1 MPLNRKSG
9 NDPRMRCILTES
21 GTRLRQHRPRR
32 ASKEP
37 ILTQTPTLYET
48 LGAETGIRTAV
59 DQFYDRVVADPRLA
73 AYFQGVDMIGLRR
86 HQVAMLSAATGG
98 PKSYTGQEMAAA
110 HAGRAIDNKAFDRVV
125 GHLQE
130 TLVSLGVD
138 EQTITTVLGALSP
151 LRSDI
156 VTV

>member
-1 MPLNRKSG
+1 M
-9 NDPRMRCILTES
+9 
-21 GTRLRQHRPRR
+21 
-32 ASKEP
+32 
-37 ILTQTPTLYET
+37 TQTPTLYET
-48 LGAETGIRTAV
+48 LGAESGIRTAV

-73 AYFQGVDMIGLRR
+73 AYFQGVDMIALRR
-86 HQVAMLSAATGG
+86 HQVQMLSAATGG
-98 PKSYTGQEMAAA
+98 PMSYTGPEMATA
-110 HAGRAIDNKAFDRVV
+110 HAGRGIDNEAFDRVV
-125 GHLQE
+125 GHLQD